1 MRMWTRTGNVS
12 RVRGLRLQLMCLL
25 LRPRMTESNSDAQ
38 DSLLPGR
45 ASVSC
50 SSGRP
55 RTHARTHARTRAR
68 THARTH
74 ARVHTHAGTHASTHT
89 RARRHTHTSLN
100 SVHVHA
106 DHGVF
111 RAMRL
116 AGAIRLF
123 RKLSLRVLAVAEVC
137 ASAADRCFCH
147 TLRLLRVH
155 GSMDLR
161 A

>member
-1 MRMWTRTGNVS
+1 M
-12 RVRGLRLQLMCLL
+12 LRILFFREELQYHV
-25 LRPRMTESNSDAQ
+25 PQVD
-38 DSLLPGR
+38 
-45 ASVSC
+45 
-50 SSGRP
+50 
-55 RTHARTHARTRAR
+55 HARTHARTGA
-68 THARTH
+68 HARGH
-74 ARVHTHAGTHASTHT
+74 AREHAHA
-89 RARRHTHTSLN
+89 RAQTHTHTSLN